1 MSTFAAAFV
10 RGGNR
15 ASSFF
20 INLSYQRHLPLTEN
34 DMIDKTALEQVI
46 NEALE
51 GTKMYLVTLKVSK
64 DNVIDVALDSDED
77 ITIEDCMEVNDAVL
91 EAFDRD
97 VEDYELTVGSYGI
110 TSPLVLPRQYRKN
123 IGYEVEVLTA
133 DGRKLKGVIDG
144 ADDEGFVLTT
154 TVKRKLEGKKRP
166 ELVEEQ
172 ERFNYSDIKQTKNI
186 IKI

>member
-97 VEDYELTVGSYGI
+97 VEDYELTVGSYVI

-133 DGRKLKGVIDG
+133 DGRKLKGVIDD